1 MNEEKNVTSRL
12 REKFPEFAKGYEEGS
27 YAFEAGEILRSFRE
41 KSGDTQVKLGRKL
54 GLSQPRVA
62 KAESGGG
69 RYGPTYSYMK
79 TVAKACNVTWPAKED
94 VISPGEKKFGND
106 LLNLPPLKRVEAG
119 NARSRERAAC
129 AEAINTLRKYIA
141 KNPGFARVL
150 VRHLIPEPSS
160 WPAMMYQNLFASQSM
175 MRFNPTNEG
184 YFSALRGRAE
194 IAKVTGEAMLKGGFN
209 VPLKNVRLVRV
220 CDKLDARKT
229 SAKRLYEDA
238 NLALNLSNPK
248 CQLLL
253 MEKFEQ

>member
-27 YAFEAGEILRSFRE
+27 YAFQAGEILRSFRE

-69 RYGPTYSYMK
+69 PYGPTYSYMK

-94 VISPGEKKFGND
+94 IISVGEKKFEKE
-106 LLNLPPLKRVEAG
+106 LAVLPPLKRVEAD
-119 NARSRERAAC
+119 NAQSRERAAAC

-141 KNPGFARVL
+141 KDPGFARDL
-150 VRHLIPEPSS
+150 VRHLFPDPSF
-160 WPAMMYQNLFASQSM
+160 WATVMFQKLVASQS
-175 MRFNPTNEG
+175 RVRIEPTIEG
-184 YFSALRGRAE
+184 YFCALRGKAE
-194 IAKVTGEAMLKGGFN
+194 IKKVERDIDASLELGFAS
-209 VPLKNVRLVRV
+209 VRLVRV
-220 CDKLDARKT
+220 CDKLDHRK
-229 SAKRLYEDA
+229 SIAKRLYEDA
-238 NLALNLSNPK
+238 NLALNLSDPRR
-248 CQLLL
+248 QLLL